1 MRIILY
7 YKQIGDKIVDNLEN
21 NLKIVDKSFV
31 VEAFHK
37 ENFQIS
43 DEKAELL
50 LHFYELLIQK
60 NRVMNLTGITEFTQ
74 VVYKHFLDSVYGW
87 KVMNSINGDGLAEG
101 VNSGD
106 LTDRVN
112 GDGLTDRAGDDC
124 LTSISVIDVG
134 TGAGFPGIPLKICY
148 PGLNMTLMDSLNKRV
163 GFLNEVIEELAL
175 TDIRTVHSRAED
187 LGRNSE
193 YREQFDVAVS
203 RAVADLAVLSEYC
216 LPFVKTGGR
225 FISYKGGNVEEEL
238 NRSKKAIE
246 MLGGRVADVKY
257 FSYDVKTACRDVKKK
272 NVQQD
277 DIRPKDAYDK
287 NVPENG
293 EETCRRS
300 LVVIEKIKETAKK
313 YPRKAGTPGKMPLG
327 RKMI

>member
-87 KVMNSINGDGLAEG
+87 KVMNSINGDGM
-101 VNSGD
+101 
-106 LTDRVN
+106 
-112 GDGLTDRAGDDC
+112 TDRAGDDC

-187 LGRNSE
+187 LGRNPE

-277 DIRPKDAYDK
+277 DIRPKDVYEK

-327 RKMI
+327 RKII

>member
-87 KVMNSINGDGLAEG
+87 KVMNSINGDGL
-101 VNSGD
+101 
-106 LTDRVN
+106 
-112 GDGLTDRAGDDC
+112 TDRAGDDC

-187 LGRNSE
+187 LGRNPE

-277 DIRPKDAYDK
+277 DIRPKDVYEK

-327 RKMI
+327 RKII